1 MKNLNEEKNYQKIVC
16 SRPLVIKI
24 VHFDHEP
31 IRARDDKINFKADFR
46 FRDARTRPKLK
57 IGNRLEL
64 VLIFR
69 GPENKYR
76 KFGPVRGTNISSV
89 PRTGI
94 SAQSRHHCSDFSRSD
109 SEM

>member
-24 VHFDHEP
+24 G
-31 IRARDDKINFKADFR
+31 ARDDRINFKADFR
-46 FRDARTRPKLK
+46 FRDARTRPKLN

-94 SAQSRHHCSDFSRSD
+94 PAQSRHHCSDFSRSD